1 MARNDSAQRTGW
13 ARTGCAANGKDGSD
27 LPMNIHQSPF
37 SSKSLFKQMRV
48 ATGLA
53 NIGWFTWQRMIAM
66 ALQLAGFHNG

>member
-1 MARNDSAQRTGW
+1 MASPTASVKTF
-13 ARTGCAANGKDGSD
+13 T
-27 LPMNIHQSPF
+27 LPSSEKASQLE

-53 NIGWFTWQRMIAM
+53 NIGWFTWQRMIAT